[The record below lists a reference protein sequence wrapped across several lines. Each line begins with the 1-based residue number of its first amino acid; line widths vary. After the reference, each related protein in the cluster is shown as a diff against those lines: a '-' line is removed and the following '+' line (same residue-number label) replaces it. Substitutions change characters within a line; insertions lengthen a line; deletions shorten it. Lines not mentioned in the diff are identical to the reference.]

1 METTIA
7 MIHIIMKRF
16 MAGKNE
22 EKTINKSQCDFCMH
36 GANKT
41 EKMKRN
47 MDRLHQ
53 DSNNT
58 AKNAMF

>member
-1 METTIA
+1 
-7 MIHIIMKRF
+7 MIYSIMKRF

-22 EKTINKSQCDFCMH
+22 EKAIKSQCDFCMQ

-47 MDRLHQ
+47 MDCLDQ

-58 AKNAMF
+58 AKNHSVLLQF